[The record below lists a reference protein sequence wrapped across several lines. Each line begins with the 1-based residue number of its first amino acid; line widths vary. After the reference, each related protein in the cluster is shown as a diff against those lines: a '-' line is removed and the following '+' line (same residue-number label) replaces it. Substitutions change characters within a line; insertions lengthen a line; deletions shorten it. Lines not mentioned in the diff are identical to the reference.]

1 MLYLVAM
8 KIQVNT
14 QVFREGRMYVAYVP
28 ELDVSSCATTR
39 AKAEKNLV
47 EAVQMFLEE
56 AAKKGSL
63 ESILIEAGFV
73 RRKQTLLAPKLVT
86 TRRVTVPLTTVD
98 AKAYSDSL

>member
-1 MLYLVAM
+1 M

-47 EAVQMFLEE
+47 QAVQMFMEE

-63 ESILIEAGFV
+63 GNILIEAGFV
-73 RRKQTLLAPKLVT
+73 RRKQTLLAPKLIT
-86 TRRVTVPLTTVD
+86 TRRVTVPLTTVH